1 MIIKP
6 GDIKAVSALFDGWE
20 ETLIYSCLEGTM
32 GEIYSTHDGLSAMAM
47 INDFCFLSGAPSGEL
62 AAFRAENRGGF
73 IIMVPQN
80 EGWAQIIKSVYGSR
94 TAPHTR
100 YATKKNTVFDTV
112 RLRNLAAPPEG
123 YRIEMIGRHIY
134 EACLND
140 SWSRDLVSAFGS
152 YEAFSAHGIGC
163 AVLFG
168 DTVVSGASSYSY
180 SSGGIETEIDTR
192 ADFRRRGLALA
203 CGARL
208 ILECLDRG
216 LYPSWDAQTLG
227 SLSLA
232 KKLGYEF
239 SHEYPAYE
247 IFDY

>member
-6 GDIKAVSALFDGWE
+6 GGIKAVSALFDGWE
-20 ETLIYSCLEGTM
+20 ETLVYSCLEGTM

-62 AAFRAENRGGF
+62 AAFRPENRGGF

-80 EGWAQIIKSVYGSR
+80 EGWAQIIKSVYGRR
-94 TAPHTR
+94 TALLTR

-140 SWSRDLVSAFGS
+140 G
-152 YEAFSAHGIGC
+152 
-163 AVLFG
+163 
-168 DTVVSGASSYSY
+168 
-180 SSGGIETEIDTR
+180 
-192 ADFRRRGLALA
+192 
-203 CGARL
+203 
-208 ILECLDRG
+208 
-216 LYPSWDAQTLG
+216 
-227 SLSLA
+227 
-232 KKLGYEF
+232 
-239 SHEYPAYE
+239 
-247 IFDY
+247 

>member
-20 ETLIYSCLEGTM
+20 ETLVYSCLEGTM

-62 AAFRAENRGGF
+62 AAFRPENRGGF

-80 EGWAQIIKSVYGSR
+80 EGWAQIIKSVYGRR
-94 TAPHTR
+94 TALLTR

-134 EACLND
+134 EACLN
-140 SWSRDLVSAFGS
+140 
-152 YEAFSAHGIGC
+152 GIGC

-168 DTVVSGASSYSY
+168 DTIVSGASSYSY
-180 SSGGIETEIDTR
+180 YSGGIEIEIDTR
-192 ADFRRRGLALA
+192 TDFRRRGLALV

-216 LYPSWDAQTLG
+216 LYPSWDAQNLG